1 MHDFQVLGRI
11 INDKR
16 NWLAVILAG
25 SLVFLGFQL
34 LDYWELDGSI
44 WIIMLIA
51 FASFAAEPLIKR

>member
-16 NWLAVILAG
+16 NRLAVILAG

-34 LDYWELDGSI
+34 LDYWELDSSI
-44 WIIMLIA
+44 WNIMLIA
-51 FASFAAEPLIKR
+51 FASFAAAPLIKR